1 MISEKGGQRVIE
13 IHFDKASEAEKLFWL
28 LNERKRDACPLFHAA
43 YDGNKIVAV
52 YIYGDEKHVLE
63 TYIIPAMTAFVQSVL
78 EDRLLLS
85 IISGVFY
92 FRDREEQQQILAL
105 AHSFLDGER
114 RDYQKGAEFAA
125 SRMALLREACASFLR
140 DGLSFS
146 FSSFVTFRLKPYI
159 ERLEHYVGLAIDEY
173 KLEQEYQ
180 TFVQMLR
187 ECLVG
192 RTPQWPRLYL
202 VHDPPHFVFYDR
214 HRRELSAAEVKQ
226 LIDRH
231 LVVSQ
236 PMYID
241 SSVLAPLVSLAPAE
255 IELYTDHPDDG
266 MVQTLQN
273 VFQER
278 LRLRRRAD
286 FSRLFVASA
295 GNGEES

>member
-1 MISEKGGQRVIE
+1 MIE
-13 IHFDKASEAEKLFWL
+13 IHFDEASEAEKLFWL

-43 YDGNKIVAV
+43 YDGNNTVAV
-52 YIYGDEKHVLE
+52 YIHGEEKHVLE
-63 TYIIPAMTAFVQSVL
+63 RHIIPAMTAFVQEMV

-85 IISGVFY
+85 IISDVFY
-92 FRDREEQQQILAL
+92 FRDVEEQQQILAL

-114 RDYQKGAEFAA
+114 RDYRKGAAFAA
-125 SRMALLREACASFLR
+125 SRAALVRGAFASFLR

-146 FSSFVTFRLKPYI
+146 FSSFVTFRLKPYM
-159 ERLEHYVGLAIDEY
+159 ERLQHYVELAIDEY

-187 ECLVG
+187 DCLAS
-192 RTPQWPRLYL
+192 RTPKWTRLYL
-202 VHDPPHFVFYDR
+202 VHDPPRFLFYDSD
-214 HRRELSAAEVKQ
+214 RRELSTAEVKQ
-226 LIDRH
+226 MIDRH
-231 LVVSQ
+231 LVFSQ

-266 MVQTLQN
+266 MVQTMQN

-286 FSRLFVASA
+286 FLRPSPASA
-295 GNGEES
+295 GKREES

>member
-1 MISEKGGQRVIE
+1 MIE
-13 IHFDKASEAEKLFWL
+13 IHFDEASEAKKLFWL
-28 LNERKRDACPLFHAA
+28 LNERKRDAGPLFHAVC
-43 YDGNKIVAV
+43 DGNKTVAV
-52 YIYGDEKHVLE
+52 YIHGEEKHVLE
-63 TYIIPAMTAFVQSVL
+63 AHIIPVLTAFVRGSV

-85 IISGVFY
+85 IISDVFY

-114 RDYQKGAEFAA
+114 RDYRKGEGFAA
-125 SRMALLREACASFLR
+125 SRMALLREAFASFLR

-146 FSSFVTFRLKPYI
+146 FSSFATFRLRPYI
-159 ERLEHYVGLAIDEY
+159 ERLQHYVELAIDEY

-180 TFVQMLR
+180 NFVQMLR
-187 ECLVG
+187 DCVAAREPKRL
-192 RTPQWPRLYL
+192 RLYL
-202 VHDPPHFVFYDR
+202 VHDPPRFLFYDS
-214 HRRELSAAEVKQ
+214 HRRELSAEEVKQ

-278 LRLRRRAD
+278 LCLRRRAD
-286 FSRLFVASA
+286 FSRPFAANA
-295 GNGEES
+295 GNWEES